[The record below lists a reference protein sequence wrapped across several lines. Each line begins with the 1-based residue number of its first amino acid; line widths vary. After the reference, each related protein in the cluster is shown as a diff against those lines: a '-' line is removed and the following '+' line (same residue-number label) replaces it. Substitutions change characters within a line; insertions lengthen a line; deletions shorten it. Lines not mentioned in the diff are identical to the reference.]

1 MVRVLGLGDAA
12 VSSNS
17 APNEAIAPVYTITG
31 DDLAFYDRL
40 PPEFRRFM
48 QELPIEAAARPVFDA
63 LREHDAVD
71 VAAFLVRN
79 RQQVIERLRQE
90 MAEALAK

>member
-1 MVRVLGLGDAA
+1 MN
-12 VSSNS
+12 SNS
-17 APNEAIAPVYTITG
+17 APNEAIAPVCTITG
-31 DDLAFYDRL
+31 DDLEFYNRL

-48 QELPIEAAARPVFDA
+48 RELPIQAAARPVFDA
-63 LREHDAVD
+63 LRDHDEAE

-79 RQQVIERLRQE
+79 RQTVVERLRQE